1 MKTYI
6 YYAKNDP
13 NQEAIGKF
21 QSEGIYKATEHAS
34 ELKNLPVAEFL
45 SIFQVKEDE
54 REIYQK
60 PI

>member
-21 QSEGIYKATEHAS
+21 QSDDIYRAIEQAS
-34 ELKNLPVAEFL
+34 EIKKLPVIEFL

-60 PI
+60 SI